1 MKILITGGT
10 GQLGRD
16 CEKVL
21 ARDQKVTAVG
31 SRSLDISDRK
41 AVDAFI
47 GDLRPDVVLNCAAF
61 TRVDDCETQK
71 ELVWKI
77 NVVGPENLATA
88 ARTCGSRMVHI
99 STDYVFDGGKPVPEY
114 YTESDQTHP
123 TSYYGF
129 SKLEGEKAIALATDR
144 YTILRTAWLY
154 GAFGHNF
161 LKTMLKLVVGDPQ
174 REIKVVHDQFGSPT
188 WSYGLAE
195 QIKRVIDANV
205 SGLFHATSEGYCTWY
220 DLAKTFLHEMEIP
233 CALVPCTT
241 RDYPTPAKR
250 PANSILENRR
260 LKDEGL
266 NIMQDWRVD
275 LTQFVKTFKDHLLR
289 EVK

>member
-31 SRSLDISDRK
+31 SRTLDISDRK

-71 ELVWKI
+71 ELAWKI

-195 QIKRVIDANV
+195 QIKRVIKADV

-220 DLAKTFLHEMEIP
+220 DLAKRFLHEMEVP
-233 CALVPCTT
+233 VALVPCTT
-241 RDYPTPAKR
+241 RDYPTPTKR

-275 LTQFVKTFKDHLLR
+275 LTQFVRMHKDHLLR
-289 EVK
+289 EVE

>member
-21 ARDQKVTAVG
+21 ARDQNVTAVG
-31 SRSLDISDRK
+31 SRALDISDRK

-47 GDLRPDVVLNCAAF
+47 GNLKPDVILNCAAF

-71 ELVWKI
+71 ELARKI
-77 NVVGPENLATA
+77 NVAGPEHLATA
-88 ARTCGSRMVHI
+88 ARASGSRIVHI
-99 STDYVFDGGKPVPEY
+99 STDYVFDGRKPVPEY
-114 YTESDQTHP
+114 YTEYDGTHP
-123 TSYYGF
+123 TSYYGL
-129 SKLEGEKAIALATDR
+129 SKLEGEKAVALATDR

-154 GAFGHNF
+154 GAFGRNF
-161 LKTMLKLVVGDPQ
+161 LKTMLKLAVGDPQ

-195 QIKRVIDANV
+195 QIKRVIEADV

-220 DLAKTFLHEMEIP
+220 DLAKTFLDEMEVP
-233 CALVPCTT
+233 GALVPCAT

-275 LTQFVKTFKDHLLR
+275 LIQFVGMFKDHLLY

>member
-1 MKILITGGT
+1 MT
-10 GQLGRD
+10 
-16 CEKVL
+16 
-21 ARDQKVTAVG
+21 
-31 SRSLDISDRK
+31 
-41 AVDAFI
+41 
-47 GDLRPDVVLNCAAF
+47 RP
-61 TRVDDCETQK
+61 
-71 ELVWKI
+71 
-77 NVVGPENLATA
+77 
-88 ARTCGSRMVHI
+88 
-99 STDYVFDGGKPVPEY
+99 
-114 YTESDQTHP
+114 HP

-129 SKLEGEKAIALATDR
+129 SKLEGEKAVALKTDR

-161 LKTMLKLVVGDPQ
+161 LKTMLRFAVGDPQ

-195 QIKRVIDANV
+195 QIKRVIEADV

-220 DLAKTFLHEMEIP
+220 DLAKRFLHEMEVP
-233 CALVPCTT
+233 VALVPCTT
-241 RDYPTPAKR
+241 RDYPTPTKR

-275 LTQFVKTFKDHLLR
+275 LTQFVRMHKDHLLR
-289 EVK
+289 EVE

>member
-1 MKILITGGT
+1 MKILITGGA
-10 GQLGRD
+10 GQLGQD

-21 ARDQKVTAVG
+21 ARDQKVTTVG
-31 SRSLDISDRK
+31 SRALDISDRK

-47 GDLRPDVVLNCAAF
+47 GNLEPDVVLNCAAF

-71 ELVWKI
+71 ELAWKI
-77 NVVGPENLATA
+77 NVVGPKNLATA
-88 ARTCGSRMVHI
+88 ARALGSRLVHI
-99 STDYVFDGGKPVPEY
+99 STDYVFDGRKPIPEY
-114 YTESDQTHP
+114 YTESDRTHP
-123 TSYYGF
+123 TSYYGL
-129 SKLEGEKAIALATDR
+129 SKLEGEKAVALTTDR

-161 LKTMLKLVVGDPQ
+161 LKTMLKLAVDDPQ

-195 QIKRVIDANV
+195 QIKRVVTADV

-220 DLAKTFLHEMEIP
+220 DLAKTFLHEMKVP
-233 CALVPCTT
+233 GALVPCTT
-241 RDYPTPAKR
+241 SDYPTPARR
-250 PANSILENRR
+250 PANSILENQR

-266 NIMQDWRVD
+266 NIMQDWRAD
-275 LTQFVKTFKDHLLR
+275 LIQFVRKFKDHLLY